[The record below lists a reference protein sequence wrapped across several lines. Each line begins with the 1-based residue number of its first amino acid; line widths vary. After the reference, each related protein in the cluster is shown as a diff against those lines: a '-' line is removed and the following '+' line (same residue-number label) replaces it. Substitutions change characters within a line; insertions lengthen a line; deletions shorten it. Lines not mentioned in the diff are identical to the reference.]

1 MSRTLAAIA
10 LLALAAHTSAAD
22 AKLTVKVEEVAP
34 PRNWPNPC
42 RRS

>member
-22 AKLTVKVEEVAP
+22 AKLTVKVEDAP
-34 PRNWPNPC
+34 RRRNWPNPC
-42 RRS
+42 GAS